1 MAGIPNGLNFPWFC
15 WYSKLWSIV
24 TNASNSRSA
33 ARNNSPFA
41 FPCYPQPLT
50 VIISNSSANSPF
62 RKQLMFSSSSTRT
75 TCLSFDGMQSYLQEC
90 LGLLAADCGKA
101 IEKSVKRFTR
111 FNDERAAFITL
122 ADDLEERIR
131 TVFIDG

>member
-1 MAGIPNGLNFPWFC
+1 MFVN
-15 WYSKLWSIV
+15 Y
-24 TNASNSRSA
+24 
-33 ARNNSPFA
+33 
-41 FPCYPQPLT
+41 LT
-50 VIISNSSANSPF
+50 D
-62 RKQLMFSSSSTRT
+62 L
-75 TCLSFDGMQSYLQEC
+75 YLQEC